1 MQSIESN
8 NKGEIV
14 MYQPDE
20 TIRLE
25 VRVENETVCLDC
37 QRNITKNFFQRCNIF
52 VFFAYYINKKVVN
65 LRHECRDTAHAR
77 TSMLASWHSL
87 NRSIANNMEKKNYNK
102 ENCAIQLFEG
112 KKVRVAWDEEQEK
125 YYFAVADIV
134 QVLTDSVNP
143 RDYIKK
149 MLRRDPELKSKWGT
163 ICPPVEMLAPD
174 GKLRKTQASDLKG
187 IFRIIESI
195 PSKKAEPVR
204 QWLAEVSA
212 QRIDQ
217 MIDPELT
224 FQMAVEDYRRQGYSD
239 RWINERMRSIEMRK
253 ELTDEW
259 QRSGIHESK
268 DFAIL
273 TNVLTKAWSGMT
285 TGEYKRYK
293 GLRKEN
299 LRDNMTNI
307 ELALNTLAEV
317 ATTEYS
323 RQSNP
328 QTMAESKRIAKEGGN
343 VARDA
348 RKTMERRWGV
358 PWFRKRKPQI
368 ICHLL
373 TEFKNYP
380 KKQKVMNKMMN
391 HKDEKVVVNF
401 INLKN

>member
-1 MQSIESN
+1 MN
-8 NKGEIV
+8 
-14 MYQPDE
+14 D
-20 TIRLE
+20 
-25 VRVENETVCLDC
+25 
-37 QRNITKNFFQRCNIF
+37 NF
-52 VFFAYYINKKVVN
+52 
-65 LRHECRDTAHAR
+65 
-77 TSMLASWHSL
+77 
-87 NRSIANNMEKKNYNK
+87 
-102 ENCAIQLFEG
+102 AIQLFEG
-112 KKVRVAWDEEQEK
+112 KKVRIAWDAEQEK

-134 QVLTDSVNP
+134 QVLTDSV
-143 RDYIKK
+143 DVKQYIKR
-149 MLRRDPELKSKWGT
+149 MRARDTELNFKWGT
-163 ICPPVEMLAPD
+163 ICTPVEMLAPD
-174 GKLRKTQASDLKG
+174 GKRRKTQAADLEG
-187 IFRIIESI
+187 IFRIIQSI
-195 PSKKAEPVR
+195 PSKKAEPVKK
-204 QWLAEVSA
+204 WLAEVGA

-259 QRSGIHESK
+259 HHSGIHEPK

-293 GLRKEN
+293 GLKKEN

-328 QTMAESKRIAKEGGN
+328 QTMAESKRIAQEGGD

-348 RKTMERRWGV
+348 RETMERRLGRPV
-358 PWFRKRKPQI
+358 VSHERASDYIKQI
-368 ICHLL
+368 ESNEPDSLPL
-373 TEFKNYP
+373 SDE
-380 KKQKVMNKMMN
+380 QN
-391 HKDEKVVVNF
+391 HP
-401 INLKN
+401 L

>member
-1 MQSIESN
+1 M
-8 NKGEIV
+8 
-14 MYQPDE
+14 DE
-20 TIRLE
+20 
-25 VRVENETVCLDC
+25 
-37 QRNITKNFFQRCNIF
+37 NF
-52 VFFAYYINKKVVN
+52 
-65 LRHECRDTAHAR
+65 
-77 TSMLASWHSL
+77 
-87 NRSIANNMEKKNYNK
+87 
-102 ENCAIQLFEG
+102 AIQLFEG
-112 KKVRVAWDEEQEK
+112 KKVRLVWDAEQEK

-134 QVLTDSVNP
+134 QVLTDSTDVKQ
-143 RDYIKK
+143 YIKR
-149 MLRRDPELKSKWGT
+149 MRARDTELNLRWGT
-163 ICPPVEMLAPD
+163 ICTPTRMMAAD
-174 GKLRKTQASDLKG
+174 GKIYKTQAADLEG
-187 IFRIIESI
+187 IFRIIQSI
-195 PSKKAEPVR
+195 PSKKAEPVKR
-204 QWLAEVSA
+204 WLAEVGA

-259 QRSGIHESK
+259 HRSGIHESK

-293 GLRKEN
+293 GLTKQN

-328 QTMAESKRIAKEGGN
+328 QTMDESRRIAQEGGG

-348 RKTMERRWGV
+348 RHTMERRLGRSV
-358 PWFRKRKPQI
+358 VSSERASDYIKPLESSEI
-368 ICHLL
+368 EVLPP
-373 TEFKNYP
+373 TN
-380 KKQKVMNKMMN
+380 KKPS
-391 HKDEKVVVNF
+391 
-401 INLKN
+401 